1 MPEPAVASRMKTRDP
16 SCLFTCS
23 HSTEAVRWITRARTV
38 RPWRRCFLYITQLLP
53 PVMRSLGSPT
63 ACFHEGH
70 QAQGSSHSSGSLA
83 GCQLQR
89 GAQWSADFS
98 T

>member
-1 MPEPAVASRMKTRDP
+1 MPEPVVASRMKTPDP

-23 HSTEAVRWITRARTV
+23 HFTEAEMDNTDSYGKAMET
-38 RPWRRCFLYITQLLP
+38 LLSVHHSASSTSHEKP
-53 PVMRSLGSPT
+53 GSPP

-70 QAQGSSHSSGSLA
+70 QAQGSSRSSGSLA